1 MCRINPRV
9 DFAFKKLFGSEENK
23 DLLISLINSMVRERD
38 QVADLEL
45 KNPYSLAAY
54 REGKLSILDIR
65 ARDVKGRWFNVEM
78 QISEDRNFDKRAI
91 YYWSKLVTEQLAEG
105 MMYKELKKTISL
117 NILNFDFTPGKD
129 EYHTI
134 YRIINTRTGVD
145 DNLHDMFELH
155 YLELL
160 KFKKDY
166 AQIGTALDRWAAF
179 LSRAYDLNRDNLPLE
194 LRKDVH
200 ILKAIAAVDRMFD
213 EEERQIYEVRMQEYA
228 DVESR
233 IGSAF
238 DHGFDHGMEIGR
250 DEGIKEGREE
260 GKKEGREEGW
270 LEARRELARNFM
282 NILDDETIA
291 SKTGLTVA
299 EVVSLRMTQSPSGG
313 GDA

>member
-65 ARDVKGRWFNVEM
+65 ARDARGRWFNVEM

-91 YYWSKLVTEQLAEG
+91 YYWSKMVTEQLAEG
-105 MMYKELKKTISL
+105 MMYKELKKTISM
-117 NILNFDFTPGKD
+117 NILNFDFTPVKE

-134 YRIINTRTGVD
+134 YRIMNTRTGVD

-166 AQIGTALDRWAAF
+166 AEIGTALDRWAVF
-179 LSRAYDLNRDNLPLE
+179 LSRAYELDRDNLPQT
-194 LRKDVH
+194 LREDPH
-200 ILKAIAAVDRMFD
+200 ILKAIAAVDRMFN
-213 EEERQIYEVRMQEYA
+213 EEERQIYEIRMQTYA

-238 DHGFDHGMEIGR
+238 DHGKEVGR
-250 DEGIKEGREE
+250 DET
-260 GKKEGREEGW
+260 
-270 LEARRELARNFM
+270 RRELARNLL

-291 SKTGLTVA
+291 SKTGLSVD
-299 EVVSLRMTQSPSGG
+299 EVVSLRTHRNQIS
-313 GDA
+313 

>member
-38 QVADLEL
+38 QVVDLEL

-65 ARDVKGRWFNVEM
+65 ARDVRGRWFNVEM

-105 MMYKELKKTISL
+105 MMYKELKKTISI

-134 YRIINTRTGVD
+134 YRIMNTRTGVD

-179 LSRAYDLNRDNLPLE
+179 LSRAYNLDRDNLPLS
-194 LRKDVH
+194 LREDAY

-213 EEERQIYEVRMQEYA
+213 EEERQIYEVRMQAYA

-233 IGSAF
+233 IDSAF
-238 DHGFDHGMEIGR
+238 DHGKEVGR
-250 DEGIKEGREE
+250 DEGIKKGREE
-260 GKKEGREEGW
+260 GKKEGRDET
-270 LEARRELARNFM
+270 RRELARNLL

-291 SKTGLTVA
+291 SKTGLSVDDVVA
-299 EVVSLRMTQSPSGG
+299 LRITHSPGG
-313 GDA
+313 EELG

>member
-65 ARDVKGRWFNVEM
+65 AVDHKGRWFNVEM
-78 QISEDRNFDKRAI
+78 QISQDRNFDKRAI

-105 MMYKELKKTISL
+105 MMYKELKKTISI
-117 NILNFDFTPGKD
+117 NILNFDFTPDPD
-129 EYHTI
+129 EHHSI
-134 YRIINTRTGVD
+134 YRIINEKTGVD

-160 KFKKDY
+160 KFKKSFHE
-166 AQIGTALDRWAAF
+166 IGTALDRWTLF
-179 LSRAYDLNRDNLPLE
+179 LSRAHLLDRDNLPPGLQE
-194 LRKDVH
+194 DAQIRKAV
-200 ILKAIAAVDRMFD
+200 AAVDRMFD
-213 EEERQIYEVRMQEYA
+213 EEERQIYEVRIQAYA

-233 IGSAF
+233 IGSAM
-238 DHGFDHGMEIGR
+238 DQGIEIGIEKGRR
-250 DEGIKEGREE
+250 DE
-260 GKKEGREEGW
+260 
-270 LEARRELARNFM
+270 RRELAKNLLD
-282 NILDDETIA
+282 ILDDQTIA
-291 SKTGLTVA
+291 SKTGLAAA
-299 EVVSLRMTQSPSGG
+299 EVAQLRAAES
-313 GDA
+313 

>member
-78 QISEDRNFDKRAI
+78 QISEDLNFDKRAI

-105 MMYKELKKTISL
+105 MMYKELKKTISI
-117 NILNFDFTPGKD
+117 NILNFDFTPDKN
-129 EYHTI
+129 EYHSI
-134 YRIINTRTGVD
+134 YRIMDTRSCVD
-145 DNLHDMFELH
+145 DNLHDMFEMH

-160 KFKKDY
+160 NFKKDY
-166 AQIGTALDRWAAF
+166 AEIGTALDRWAVF
-179 LSRAYDLNRDNLPLE
+179 LSRAYELDRDNLPQA
-194 LRKDVH
+194 LRGDPQ
-200 ILKAIAAVDRMFD
+200 ILKAIAAVDRMFN
-213 EEERQIYEVRMQEYA
+213 EEERQIYEVRMQAYA

-238 DHGFDHGMEIGR
+238 DHGFDRGKEIGR
-250 DEGIKEGREE
+250 EV
-260 GKKEGREEGW
+260 GW
-270 LEARRELARNFM
+270 LEARRELARNFL

-291 SKTGLTVA
+291 SKTGLSVD
-299 EVVSLRMTQSPSGG
+299 EVVSLRMTPSPSGG

>member
-65 ARDVKGRWFNVEM
+65 ARDARGRWFNVEM

-91 YYWSKLVTEQLAEG
+91 YYLCKPVTEQLDDKN
-105 MMYKELKKTISL
+105 MYKELKKTISI
-117 NILNFDFTPGKD
+117 NILNFDFTPDKD
-129 EYHTI
+129 EYHSI
-134 YRIINTRTGVD
+134 YRIMNTRTGVD

-166 AQIGTALDRWAAF
+166 AEIGTALDRWAAF
-179 LSRAYDLNRDNLPLE
+179 LSRAYDLDRDNLPLE
-194 LRKDVH
+194 LREDAH

-213 EEERQIYEVRMQEYA
+213 EEERQIYEIRMQTYA

-238 DHGFDHGMEIGR
+238 DHGKEVGWAEGR
-250 DEGIKEGREE
+250 DET
-260 GKKEGREEGW
+260 
-270 LEARRELARNFM
+270 RRELARNLL

-291 SKTGLTVA
+291 SKTGLPVD
-299 EVVSLRMTQSPSGG
+299 EVVSLRTHRNQIS
-313 GDA
+313 

>member
-65 ARDVKGRWFNVEM
+65 ARDARGRWFNVEM

-91 YYWSKLVTEQLAEG
+91 YYLCKPVTEQLDDKN
-105 MMYKELKKTISL
+105 MYKELKKTISI
-117 NILNFDFTPGKD
+117 NILNFDFTPDKD
-129 EYHTI
+129 EYHSI
-134 YRIINTRTGVD
+134 YRIMNTRTGVD

-270 LEARRELARNFM
+270 LEARRELARNFL

>member
-65 ARDVKGRWFNVEM
+65 ARDAKGRWFNVEM
-78 QISEDRNFDKRAI
+78 QISEDRNIDKRAI

-105 MMYKELKKTISL
+105 MMYKELKKTISI
-117 NILNFDFTPGKD
+117 NILNFDFTPGTE
-129 EYHTI
+129 EYHSI
-134 YRIINTRTGVD
+134 YRIINERTGVD

-160 KFKKDY
+160 KFRKDY
-166 AQIGTALDRWAAF
+166 GDIGTTLDRWTAF
-179 LSRAYDLNRDNLPLE
+179 LSRAHLLDRDNLPKSMRE
-194 LRKDVH
+194 DAH
-200 ILKAIAAVDRMFD
+200 ILKAVAAVDRMFD
-213 EEERQIYEVRMQEYA
+213 EEERQIYEIRMQAYA

-238 DHGFDHGMEIGR
+238 DHGKEIGR
-250 DEGIKEGREE
+250 EEGREE
-260 GKKEGREEGW
+260 GIEIGLDK
-270 LEARRELARNFM
+270 ARRELAGKLLDV
-282 NILDDETIA
+282 LDDETIA
-291 SKTGLTVA
+291 LKTGLKMAEIVLLRTVG
-299 EVVSLRMTQSPSGG
+299 R
-313 GDA
+313 

>member
-65 ARDVKGRWFNVEM
+65 ARDVRGRWFNVEM

-91 YYWSKLVTEQLAEG
+91 YYWSKLVTEQLAEE
-105 MMYKELKKTISL
+105 MMYKELKKTISI

-129 EYHTI
+129 EYHSI
-134 YRIINTRTGVD
+134 YRIMNTRTGVD

-166 AQIGTALDRWAAF
+166 AEIGTALDRWAAF
-179 LSRAYDLNRDNLPLE
+179 LSRAYDLDRDNLPSS
-194 LRKDVH
+194 LREDAH

-213 EEERQIYEVRMQEYA
+213 EEERQIYETRMQAYA

-238 DHGFDHGMEIGR
+238 DHGKEVGR
-250 DEGIKEGREE
+250 DEGRKETR
-260 GKKEGREEGW
+260 K
-270 LEARRELARNFM
+270 ELARNLLS
-282 NILDDETIA
+282 ILDDETIA
-291 SKTGLTVA
+291 SKTGLPMD
-299 EVVSLRMTQSPSGG
+299 EVVSLRPSRNQIS
-313 GDA
+313 